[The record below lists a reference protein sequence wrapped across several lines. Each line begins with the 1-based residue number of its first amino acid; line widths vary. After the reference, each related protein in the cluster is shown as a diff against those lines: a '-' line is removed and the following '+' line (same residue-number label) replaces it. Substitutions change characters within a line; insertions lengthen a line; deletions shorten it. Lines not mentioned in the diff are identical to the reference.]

1 MHRCRYSRV
10 HLRLAC
16 AIVLLLPCVAM
27 PVFAS
32 RNTAASGQVAG
43 MPSPAVQPSP
53 SPPAVAAQGS
63 LEDAVASVV
72 VVALTEQFD
81 GKPISVNIDSYDVQV
96 SGARERMV
104 SGQGRVGVEGSAA
117 SITFNYRTVYDV
129 LSSNAGYPAITISRF
144 GAREH
149 SVPND
154 AALIGELDERIA
166 SSLSRELGGK
176 RVWLQFD
183 SIQSFESDARYVR
196 IRASGLADFGPD
208 GSTPTRVEALYDRGQ
223 DAWLQVNYE
232 LGVAPASTGLA
243 SAGG

>member
-1 MHRCRYSRV
+1 M
-10 HLRLAC
+10 L
-16 AIVLLLPCVAM
+16 LLLPCVAM
-27 PVFAS
+27 PAFAN
-32 RNTAASGQVAG
+32 RNAGASGQMAG
-43 MPSPAVQPSP
+43 LPSPEVQPTP
-53 SPPAVAAQGS
+53 SPPGVAAQGS

-72 VVALTEQFD
+72 VVALTDQFD

-104 SGQGRVGVEGSAA
+104 SGQGTVGVEGSGA

-154 AALIGELDERIA
+154 ATLIGELDERIA
-166 SSLSRELGGK
+166 STLSKELGGK

-223 DAWLQVNYE
+223 DTWLQMNYE
-232 LGVAPASTGLA
+232 LGVAPASTSLA